1 MVIIM
6 NKHFIYEYISR
17 IKKGDIVNYS
27 KRIGV
32 ELNNND
38 LDIIYYYLKN
48 EYKRFFDNP
57 QEILLELKNKIS
69 IDNYEILLNL
79 YNKYQ
84 DKIK

>member
-1 MVIIM
+1 M

-17 IKKGDIVNYS
+17 IRKDDIVNYS
-27 KRIGV
+27 RRIGV
-32 ELNNND
+32 EINNND

-48 EYKRFFDNP
+48 EYKRFFNNP
-57 QEILLELKNKIS
+57 QEILLEVKNKIS
-69 IDNYEILLNL
+69 VDTYEILLSL